1 MKCYMGQHDPLNKM
15 RHIIS
20 IIFVH
25 FSRVEMLYNI
35 LDPVFFEMLARE
47 MDAADPISSV
57 WRCYMARFGAEY
69 IKIVV
74 VSSLVVHAS
83 SSSITRAITNFVVI
97 SETGLK
103 L

>member
-1 MKCYMGQHDPLNKM
+1 MKCYLRQHDALNKM
-15 RHIIS
+15 RHS
-20 IIFVH
+20 FSTIFVH

-35 LDPVFFEMLARE
+35 LDPVFWEMLARE
-47 MDAADPISSV
+47 MDTADPISSV

-69 IKIVV
+69 IKIVILCSRAV
-74 VSSLVVHAS
+74 YAS
-83 SSSITRAITNFVVI
+83 ASSITRAITYFEVV